1 MEKIIQSSL
10 LNKIPGIQHGFTTK
24 LLPLSEQ
31 VEIENKTSTVKQ
43 VHKDLLVWIDH
54 FEKRKQEADALAT
67 QTPLLPLGVFS
78 ADCTPVL
85 LVAIEDGKPIA
96 IAAIHAGWRGTA
108 LKIVEKS
115 FATFAEITKAKKF
128 MAAIGPCISKASFE
142 VGQEVI
148 DAFPQAENLGLAHFL
163 RLEDGKRKYLM
174 DLSGENFRQLQ
185 NAAAQA
191 KVSLEIDNLGHCTFK
206 ESHRYHSFRRDREK
220 AGRILSFLS
229 FDR

>member
-1 MEKIIQSSL
+1 MEKLIQSSL

-31 VEIENKTSTVKQ
+31 EEIENKTCTVKQ
-43 VHKDLLVWIDH
+43 VHKDLMVWIDH

-67 QTPLLPLGVFS
+67 QIPLLPLGVFS

-85 LVAIEDGKPIA
+85 LVAIANKKPIG
-96 IAAIHAGWRGTA
+96 IATIHAGWRGTA
-108 LKIVEKS
+108 LNIVEKS
-115 FATFAEITKAKKF
+115 FVSFAEKTKAQHF
-128 MAAIGPCISKASFE
+128 VAAIGPCISKASFE

-148 DAFPQAENLGLAHFL
+148 DAFPHAENLGLAHFL
-163 RLEDGKRKYLM
+163 RLDAGKRKYLM

-191 KVSLEIDNLGHCTFK
+191 NVSIEIDNLGHCTFQ

-229 FDR
+229 FER